1 MIVADQMSGGCACGR
16 IRFTVNVENDEAYL
30 CHGRVCQRATGSI
43 SIAFKNVKQADVD
56 WDHAPD
62 WYESSPIA
70 KRPYCRECGTS
81 LGFQFKQGSENMD
94 LTIASFDDPSR
105 FGPKH
110 HFGAE
115 SLHRAWIN
123 TEGLPE
129 YRTDEYQA
137 LVDRWVEATGKM
149 PD

>member
-1 MIVADQMSGGCACGR
+1 MIVADQMRGGCACGR

-30 CHGRVCQRATGSI
+30 CHCRMCQRATGSI

-70 KRPYCRECGTS
+70 KRPYCRKCGTS
-81 LGFQFKQGSENMD
+81 LGFQFKEGSENMD

-105 FGPKH
+105 FSPKH

-129 YRTDEYQA
+129 NRTDEYQA

>member
-1 MIVADQMSGGCACGR
+1 MATGGCACGAV
-16 IRFTVNVENDEAYL
+16 RFEAEVDSNDAYL
-30 CHGRVCQRATGSI
+30 CHCRMCQRATGSL
-43 SIAFKNVKQADVD
+43 SIAFKNIPQAKLR
-56 WDHAPD
+56 WLSAPD

-70 KRPYCRECGTS
+70 KRPYCAKCGTS
-81 LGFQFKQGSENMD
+81 LGFQFKEGSENMD
-94 LTIASFDDPSR
+94 LTVASFDDPSG
-105 FGPKH
+105 FKPKH

-129 YRTDEYQA
+129 YKTSDYDV
-137 LVDRWVEATGKM
+137 LVNKWVEATGKM